1 MIRFL
6 NHLPRFIRWILTV
19 LGMLLLLMTVYRLFF
34 FFHYKNHSTA
44 FDLKVFWLGIR
55 YDARIVSV
63 LGILISLFAAI
74 PILHPFKNESAQK
87 GWSVAIGLFFFL
99 ILFFYGADFYHYDYL
114 QQRLSFSVLNYMED
128 AAISTQ
134 MMWQTYPLV
143 KISIFFAGAIF
154 LFFFLH
160 HLVIKRIHAR
170 NRAIQRS
177 RFNTLS
183 HFLLLSLLALL
194 AYGRMGQYPL
204 RWSDAFVFG
213 DNFKSNAALNPFQ
226 SFFSSMDF
234 GNKGYDLT
242 KVKAAYPEVA
252 SYFDVQN
259 PNEATLNFDRYI
271 QYNDS
276 ARFKPNIVLV
286 ICESFSADK
295 SSMFGNRLQPTPY
308 FNELCNNGV
317 FFERCFTPAFGT
329 ARGVWATLTGIP
341 DVSLPK
347 TSSRNPL
354 AVDQH
359 TIINNF
365 TEYNKF
371 YFLGG
376 STTWANIRGLL
387 SHNIDN
393 LKIYEE
399 DAYQSNKVDVWGISD
414 KNLFLQ
420 ANQVF
425 KTQKGPFFAVI
436 QTADNH
442 RPYTIPSEDLPEF
455 NKVQLPID
463 TLKKYGFDNNEQFN
477 AFRYTDF
484 TFKKFIEAAQQEAY
498 FSNTIFVFVGDHGIR
513 GNVGSPFPKSF
524 TQQGI
529 MAEHV
534 PLLFYAPALL
544 QPAKI
549 RQVASQLDILPS
561 VAALAKQSYLNS
573 TFGRNLFDSTDGQE
587 RYAFIADPEV
597 PSIGLVS
604 NDYYFVRN
612 LKTKQRNFV
621 SVVNDKAVEIN
632 PTTDSAKSRM
642 ARLTESLYETAKWM
656 LLHNKKRH

>member
-1 MIRFL
+1 MRFL
-6 NHLPRFIRWILTV
+6 SHLPRFVRWILSV
-19 LGMLLLLMTVYRLFF
+19 LGILLLLMTVYRFFF
-34 FFHYKNHSTA
+34 FFHYKNPLVA
-44 FDLKVFWLGIR
+44 FDPQVFWLGIR
-55 YDARIVSV
+55 YDARITAA
-63 LGILISLFAAI
+63 LGILISIFASI
-74 PILHPFKNESAQK
+74 PYFHPFKNEGAQK
-87 GWSVAIGLFFFL
+87 GWSVFISLIFFL
-99 ILFFYGADFYHYDYL
+99 TLFFYGADFYHFDYL

-134 MMWQTYPLV
+134 MMWQTYPIV
-143 KISIFFAGAIF
+143 KIIIFFIVAVW
-154 LFFFLH
+154 LVFFLH
-160 HLVIKRIHAR
+160 LQLIRRVHSRIPAL
-170 NRAIQRS
+170 QRS
-177 RFNTLS
+177 KLNTFS
-183 HFLLLSLLALL
+183 HILLVSSFALL
-194 AYGRMGQYPL
+194 VYGRIGQYPL
-204 RWSDAFVFG
+204 RWSDAFSFG

-234 GNKGYDLT
+234 GSKGYDLK
-242 KVKAAYPEVA
+242 KVKDSYAEVA
-252 SYFDVQN
+252 DYFGVSE
-259 PNEATLNFDRYI
+259 PNAEKLNYDRHI
-271 QYNDS
+271 QFNDTS
-276 ARFKPNIVLV
+276 AKKPNIVLV

-295 SSMFGNRLQPTPY
+295 SSMFGNRLNATPY
-308 FNELCNNGV
+308 FNDLCNKGV

-341 DVSLPK
+341 DVSHPK

-359 TIINNF
+359 TIVNNF
-365 TEYNKF
+365 TSYNKF

-387 SHNIDN
+387 SNNIDQ

-399 DAYQSNKVDVWGISD
+399 DAFQSNKVDVWGISD

-425 KTQKGPFFAVI
+425 SKQTSPFFAVI

-442 RPYTIPSEDLPEF
+442 RPYTIPAEDNREF
-455 NKVQLPID
+455 KKVQYSID
-463 TLKKYGFDNNEQFN
+463 TLKKYGFDNNEQLN

-484 TFKKFIEAAQQEAY
+484 TFRKFIEAAQREKY

-513 GNVGSPFPKSF
+513 GNVGSTFPKSF
-524 TQQGI
+524 TEQGI

-544 QPAKI
+544 SPAKI

-561 VAALAKQSYLNS
+561 VASLAKQSYLNS
-573 TFGRNLFDSTDGQE
+573 TFGRNLFDSSDRQQ
-587 RYAFIADPEV
+587 RFAFIADPEI

-604 NDYYFVRN
+604 NEYYYVRN
-612 LKTKQRNFV
+612 LKTKQRAFV
-621 SVVNDKAVEIN
+621 SVLNDSPVVVN
-632 PTTDSAKSRM
+632 PQTDSIKAKM
-642 ARLTESLYETAKWM
+642 ARLTESLNETAKYM
-656 LLHNKKRH
+656 ILNNKKRQ